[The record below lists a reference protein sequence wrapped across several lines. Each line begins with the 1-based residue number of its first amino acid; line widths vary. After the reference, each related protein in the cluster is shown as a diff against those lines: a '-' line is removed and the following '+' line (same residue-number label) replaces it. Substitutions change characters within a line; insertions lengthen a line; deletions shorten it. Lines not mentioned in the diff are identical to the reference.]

1 VAGISS
7 CVSSIK
13 EDERALASAEYERRA
28 ETQGAGMRLLL
39 RFLGR
44 CLFAFLFISSGLS
57 KLQGFYDN
65 SSKLVSMLQPR
76 ITQAIEKT
84 MMTLH
89 LDLDKPEVTPAIAT
103 YALYAILFLEL
114 VGGVSFMFFP
124 RAGSGLLSLYLVLVT
139 PVMHDFYNHRPGS
152 PAYTAEMVHFLKNVA
167 LLGATF
173 FVMGERKTQTKKKI
187 KSQ

>member
-1 VAGISS
+1 
-7 CVSSIK
+7 
-13 EDERALASAEYERRA
+13 
-28 ETQGAGMRLLL
+28 MRLLL

-152 PAYTAEMVHFLKNVA
+152 RRTRRDGPLSEECGCWGRRFRPGSVRPADE
-167 LLGATF
+167 
-173 FVMGERKTQTKKKI
+173 EI